1 MIKHVGRHNEKK
13 VAIVFK
19 TLPNDPSHALVVYSD
34 TLPSFI
40 HDGLMAVLESNNGQ
54 SAKEL
59 ADELDKHTM
68 ADGRNVLAALHTDG
82 YLTKVETRH
91 VIVEA
96 NSKSGV
102 RLDELNKMLGEMNTT
117 GIKSQAQ
124 DLLRRANA
132 MLEEAY
138 QLDPSLRPIPS
149 VEATEEVTYVAEA
162 EAEAPKKRG
171 RPKKETA

>member
-1 MIKHVGRHNEKK
+1 MIKHVGRHNEQK

-19 TLPNDPSHALVVYSD
+19 TLPNDPNHALVVYSD
-34 TLPSFI
+34 TLPTFM
-40 HDGLMAVLESNNGQ
+40 HDGMMSVLESKNGQ
-54 SAKEL
+54 AASEL
-59 ADELDKHTM
+59 ANELDKHTLG
-68 ADGRNVLAALHTDG
+68 DGRNILQALHADG

-102 RLDELNKMLGEMNTT
+102 RLDELNKMLGEMSTT
-117 GIKSQAQ
+117 GIKDQAQ
-124 DLLRRANA
+124 DLIRRANA

-138 QLDPSLRPIPS
+138 KLDPSLKPAP
-149 VEATEEVTYVAEA
+149 VETVTEEIAE
-162 EAEAPKKRG
+162 EAPKKRG